1 MPLSSAFRAWWMHPQ
16 LRPALGS
23 RREAG
28 ALPTGSADP
37 PARDCT
43 RLLHVSLLVV
53 ANAHM
58 GHGFS
63 VHAIES
69 SRALHLGPLLDPG
82 SLSTC
87 KLIQTTMGRGGCEL
101 ALSDTSSEAWHFHVQ
116 VIPLWLQCKGNRQ
129 RTPLSQSYW
138 SRSCLGCLENLYDKE
153 TKSHCISLHWVQSI
167 CCPLQNN
174 ENEKKGSLQICGH
187 GDAPFERLHA
197 QRGLSRRTWKIYR
210 TVGKG
215 TCST

>member
-1 MPLSSAFRAWWMHPQ
+1 MPTW
-16 LRPALGS
+16 
-23 RREAG
+23 
-28 ALPTGSADP
+28 D
-37 PARDCT
+37 
-43 RLLHVSLLVV
+43 
-53 ANAHM
+53 
-58 GHGFS
+58 HGYT

-215 TCST
+215 MCST